1 MKSSRELLALSSLM
15 AVSMA
20 VTVLLSAGSLGI
32 ATAAGPT
39 VLHPETGSATNT
51 PGANTSGANTSGH
64 LPGAPPATVESKRGV
79 KATALPPPPGT
90 SKRALPAAKFPA
102 EKLPAA
108 KAPWKSPPGAK
119 ITPRKKAAAGLPP
132 AKTSGAFV
140 VLGSFSEVR
149 QARCFAA
156 AFRAFPAGV
165 AMTEVGGIARYR
177 VVAPSADR
185 QAAESLRAQAKSS
198 GVSGAWIL
206 AACESGASGC
216 LDRQSYAPLSPGD
229 GKGCPQSASA
239 GG

>member
-1 MKSSRELLALSSLM
+1 MKSSRELLALPSSA
-15 AVSMA
+15 AVIVA
-20 VTVLLSAGSLGI
+20 AACLNVAL
-32 ATAAGPT
+32 AAGPT
-39 VLHPETGSATNT
+39 VLHPETGTAANT
-51 PGANTSGANTSGH
+51 AGANTSGANESGQV
-64 LPGAPPATVESKRGV
+64 PGTPPTTVESKRGV
-79 KATALPPPPGT
+79 KATALPPPGT
-90 SKRALPAAKFPA
+90 AKVVPPAPKKPWKQEKTAEKTTGKTSGTPRGNGSAAKPTRS
-102 EKLPAA
+102 P
-108 KAPWKSPPGAK
+108 KA
-119 ITPRKKAAAGLPP
+119 
-132 AKTSGAFV
+132 GAFV

-165 AMTEVGGIARYR
+165 AMTEVAGAARYR

-206 AACESGASGC
+206 AACEPGASGC